1 VHSALLS
8 CAGYAFADT
17 IHPTS
22 ALHHA
27 LANTMIAPLGPL
39 GPLGVP
45 EPATGAL
52 FGLGLVGIVLRRG
65 ARF

>member
-27 LANTMIAPLGPL
+27 LANAML

-45 EPATGAL
+45 ELATGAL

-65 ARF
+65 SRF

>member
-1 VHSALLS
+1 VYIALPS

-17 IHPTS
+17 LNPTS

-27 LANTMIAPLGPL
+27 LANAMLGPLGPL
-39 GPLGVP
+39 GPLGLP
-45 EPATGAL
+45 GPANGAL

-65 ARF
+65 ARL